1 MAKITVGDLN
11 LTGVSSTPFL
21 RDNSCQLR
29 MVKPGVSFKQITAV
43 LAANEADD
51 ILFEA
56 SDGRLFVLS
65 EDALSSGWH
74 LDEFAVFGER
84 VSVPDSIV
92 AGGLE
97 GTVRWVNDER
107 TNKKVAMAQLRT
119 LGMVSAK
126 IATVAAAAG
135 GALGFG
141 LPLQGGALLAS
152 VLGGL
157 AAGVAGFAGLGQWQA
172 NADQAYADSTAG
184 RAWHKDG
191 QLTTREF

>member
-84 VSVPDSIV
+84 VSVPDSIALKFCASSKRVILSV
-92 AGGLE
+92 AGSSRGA
-97 GTVRWVNDER
+97 R
-107 TNKKVAMAQLRT
+107 T
-119 LGMVSAK
+119 
-126 IATVAAAAG
+126 
-135 GALGFG
+135 
-141 LPLQGGALLAS
+141 P
-152 VLGGL
+152 
-157 AAGVAGFAGLGQWQA
+157 
-172 NADQAYADSTAG
+172 
-184 RAWHKDG
+184 
-191 QLTTREF
+191 